1 MSTGKANE
9 RIEVTIKKGL
19 VTIGRTS
26 YALMAAVDR
35 VGNFETDTGQPGIGR
50 HHRFRH
56 QGLRVLHVVDMPGVG
71 IAATVAPTN
80 GKGLVPG
87 TVVQVSIEGRFYYRK
102 LGKVKKVEA

>member
-35 VGNFETDTGQPGIGR
+35 VGNFETDTSLGKGR
-50 HHRFRH
+50 
-56 QGLRVLHVVDMPGVG
+56 DG